1 MLATK
6 QFALYLSL
14 TFFFFCSGFMYLSA
28 APTATQSATSTKAT
42 LSPTATPTRCPIAT
56 FEPLWVE
63 PVTSPTDQL
72 TQTITIRIG
81 NGEAVTVTAESGLFA
96 LTGDFDAYNN
106 PAEVEINLL
115 PDTTHHL
122 SVKARVEEREQ
133 GGCPFGGYVLSTTQD
148 RFSNPLLIMQQSSS
162 TLTATPTTTPTATE
176 TQKPTV
182 LYLPIIKK

>member
-1 MLATK
+1 MLVRK

-14 TFFFFCSGFMYLSA
+14 TFFFLCGGLIIPHLSA
-28 APTATQSATSTKAT
+28 APTATQSATSTKT
-42 LSPTATPTRCPIAT
+42 TPSPTPTAIPTLCPIAT

-96 LTGDFDAYNN
+96 LTGDFNAYNN

-122 SVKARVEEREQ
+122 TVQ
-133 GGCPFGGYVLSTTQD
+133 G
-148 RFSNPLLIMQQSSS
+148 
-162 TLTATPTTTPTATE
+162 
-176 TQKPTV
+176 
-182 LYLPIIKK
+182 